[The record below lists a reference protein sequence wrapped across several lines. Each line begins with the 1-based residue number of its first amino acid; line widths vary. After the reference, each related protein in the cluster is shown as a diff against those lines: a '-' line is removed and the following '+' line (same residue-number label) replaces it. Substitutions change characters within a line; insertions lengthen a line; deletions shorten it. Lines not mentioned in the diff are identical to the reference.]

1 MLRGF
6 LMLLNM
12 TGAPRLVVRL
22 LMDRRVPLRLKLVL
36 PLAIVY
42 ILSPINMITNL
53 FGLVGRIDDVLV
65 LVLALAIFL
74 GAAPREVVQEHL
86 RAGRTASGSGGRDD
100 GRSRDG
106 RDAIDTSYRVV
117 DDPESSSK

>member
-1 MLRGF
+1 MLRGL

-12 TGAPRLVVRL
+12 TGVPRLVVRL

-36 PLAIVY
+36 PLALLY
-42 ILSPINMITNL
+42 ILSPINMITNV

-86 RAGRTASGSGGRDD
+86 RAGRTAAGPGGQDGGR
-100 GRSRDG
+100 SKDG
-106 RDAIDTSYRVV
+106 RDAIDTSYRMV
-117 DDPESSSK
+117 DDPESPSK

>member
-106 RDAIDTSYRVV
+106 RDAIDTSYRGV

>member
-12 TGAPRLVVRL
+12 TGAARLVARL

-36 PLAIVY
+36 PLAILY
-42 ILSPINMITNL
+42 ILSPIDLVPDL
-53 FGLVGRIDDVLV
+53 FGLVGRIDDVIV

-86 RAGRTASGSGGRDD
+86 RAGRTASGPGGRDD
-100 GRSRDG
+100 GRSKDG
-106 RDAIDTSYRVV
+106 RDVIDTSYRIV
-117 DDPESSSK
+117 DDPESPSK

>member
-12 TGAPRLVVRL
+12 TGAPRLVARL
-22 LMDRRVPLRLKLVL
+22 FMDRRVPLRLKLVL
-36 PLAIVY
+36 PFAVLYV
-42 ILSPINMITNL
+42 LSPIDLMPDL
-53 FGLVGRIDDVLV
+53 FGLLGRVDDVIV

-86 RAGRTASGSGGRDD
+86 RAGRTASGPGGRDGD
-100 GRSRDG
+100 RSKGD
-106 RDAIDTSYRVV
+106 RDAIDTSYRIV
-117 DDPESSSK
+117 DDADSPSK

>member
-1 MLRGF
+1 
-6 LMLLNM
+6 MLLNM
-12 TGAPRLVVRL
+12 TGAARLVARL

-65 LVLALAIFL
+65 LVLALAVFL

-86 RAGRTASGSGGRDD
+86 RAGRTGSGSGGQDD
-100 GRSRDG
+100 GRSKDG
-106 RDAIDTSYRVV
+106 RDVIDTSYRMV
-117 DDPESSSK
+117 DDPESPSK